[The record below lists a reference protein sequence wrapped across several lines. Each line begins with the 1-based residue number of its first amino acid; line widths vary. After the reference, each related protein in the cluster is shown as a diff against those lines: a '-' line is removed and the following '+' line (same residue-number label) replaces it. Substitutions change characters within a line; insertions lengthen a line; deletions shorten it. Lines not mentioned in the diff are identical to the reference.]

1 MKKKSKYRT
10 ARQYILD
17 FLSKRKFIDDA
28 IKDIKEAI
36 HRVECRPKD
45 YENSNKLLRIL
56 YSVEKNLRD
65 SLEL

>member
-10 ARQYILD
+10 ARQYILN

-28 IKDIKEAI
+28 IKDIKKAI
-36 HRVECRPKD
+36 QRVERRPKD

-56 YSVEKNLRD
+56 YSVVRALES
-65 SLEL
+65 SLKL